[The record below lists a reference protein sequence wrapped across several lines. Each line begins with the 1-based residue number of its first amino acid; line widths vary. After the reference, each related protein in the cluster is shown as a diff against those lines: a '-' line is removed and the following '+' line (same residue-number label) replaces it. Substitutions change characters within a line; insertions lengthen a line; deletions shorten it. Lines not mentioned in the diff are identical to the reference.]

1 MRALAIPAVLSRIF
15 WAKCVNGRAA
25 GAADSL
31 LLLNSKPGRPWSMLA
46 STQGGPIQM
55 DFARK
60 YANSAHIS
68 NILSWDLINALQW
81 LQLSFSGIYTRCS
94 VWIINGPG
102 NMSFLNSKSMTF
114 ITFYHFAEW
123 IPKWMNFFCIR
134 NGNFGHEFSEKL
146 QKGGWGS
153 FSIWKISL
161 QI

>member
-31 LLLNSKPGRPWSMLA
+31 LLLNSKPGRPGSMLA

-123 IPKWMNFFCIR
+123 IYLAGFA
-134 NGNFGHEFSEKL
+134 EFVHPLWDRISRCMTWSTFKMKL
-146 QKGGWGS
+146 NAHICS
-153 FSIWKISL
+153 
-161 QI
+161 